1 MAYSVARTDPV
12 PDLFALCDEIIT
24 RIPPHETIYRPDSG
38 VRDAQGRVQPYLLR
52 WHLRPKQTGRSQ
64 FALYLH
70 RFLQPD
76 ETVLHDHP
84 WPSASWLLFGEQSE
98 VWKTAGGVAGP
109 PSRHQL
115 VPGNLVCRPA
125 AHAHCLGLPRDD
137 DGTWIPATTLFATG
151 RRVRDWGFWPEGRF
165 VPEAEYQS
173 RLSAIAARDA
183 A

>member
-12 PDLFALCDEIIT
+12 PDLFALCEEIIT

-98 VWKTAGGVAGP
+98 VWKTAGGVAGL